1 METPTVHHG
10 AMFDTN
16 ELVINMGPQHP
27 STHGV
32 LRVVLRLDGEKV
44 VDADV
49 VIGYL
54 HRGIEKLSENR
65 NWTQIILL
73 TDRMDYVAAAT
84 NNVGYC
90 ETVEKL
96 MSLEVPRRA
105 RYVRTILCE
114 LQRIA
119 SHCLWLGTHA
129 MDIGAMTVFLYAF
142 RERELIL
149 DLFEEF
155 CGARLTYNSMRIGG
169 LPLDIPPGWD
179 KKVLEFCTIMDAK
192 VDEYEELLTHNR
204 IWLERTKGIG
214 VISGAEAIALGLS
227 GPPLRGSGV
236 PRDVRKDEPYA
247 AYDEMEFDVP
257 IGTAGD
263 TYDRYLVRH
272 RGVPAVAADHPA
284 GDRRACPKG
293 RSSARCRASSSR
305 RRARP
310 ITRSSRRRAS
320 SATSSSATASRPTRT
335 GSACGRRRSATCR
348 RCRTLVEGHLVAD
361 VVALI
366 GSLDVVLGEVDRMI
380 DGFVIP
386 LLKILIVL
394 NATLVAVTYMVLL
407 ERKVIAW
414 AQSRLGPMRVGPYG
428 ILQPVADAVK
438 LMIKEDITPVRAD
451 KWVFTAAPIISMVPA
466 LIVYAVIPFGPE
478 VSLFG
483 RQVTLYITDINVGL
497 LYIVSVASVGV
508 YGIILAGYASNSKY
522 PLLASL
528 RASAQLISYEVAVTL
543 TLVSVILMAG
553 TLSMVGIV
561 DAQDS
566 AHVWFAFV
574 QPVAFVHFLHR
585 RPGRDQPRAVRP
597 AGGGAGAD
605 RRLPH
610 RVQRHALRAVL
621 PRRIREHDRRVVG
634 GDDAVPRRLAAAVP
648 ERRGAAFPRLHSE
661 LDLVSDQV
669 VRVPLHL
676 HLGPRDAAA
685 LSLRPADAARV
696 EGADPAGDRQ
706 PGRDGDREGDVAQ

>member
-1 METPTVHHG
+1 MEPTTPTVHHG

-96 MSLEVPRRA
+96 MSIEVPRRA

-169 LPLDIPPGWD
+169 LPQDHAARLGQEGPR
-179 KKVLEFCTIMDAK
+179 VLQDHGREGRRVRRAADAQPDLARA
-192 VDEYEELLTHNR
+192 DEGHRRDHRRRRRST
-204 IWLERTKGIG
+204 
-214 VISGAEAIALGLS
+214 LGLS

-263 TYDRYLVRH
+263 TYDRYLVRMEEF
-272 RGVPAVAADHPA
+272 RQSLRIIRQATEGMPEGPIVGKVPRLIKPPA
-284 GDRRACPKG
+284 GETYHAIESPKGELGYFIVSDGKSTNPYRFRVRPPSFCNLQGLRRAGQGPPG
-293 RSSARCRASSSR
+293 RRRRRAHRIAR
-305 RRARP
+305 RRARRGGSDDRP
-310 ITRSSRRRAS
+310 VPHPAPEDRHRAQRD
-320 SATSSSATASRPTRT
+320 A
-335 GSACGRRRSATCR
+335 RRRSPTWC
-348 RCRTLVEGHLVAD
+348 C
-361 VVALI
+361 
-366 GSLDVVLGEVDRMI
+366 S
-380 DGFVIP
+380 
-386 LLKILIVL
+386 
-394 NATLVAVTYMVLL
+394 
-407 ERKVIAW
+407 
-414 AQSRLGPMRVGPYG
+414 
-428 ILQPVADAVK
+428 
-438 LMIKEDITPVRAD
+438 
-451 KWVFTAAPIISMVPA
+451 
-466 LIVYAVIPFGPE
+466 
-478 VSLFG
+478 
-483 RQVTLYITDINVGL
+483 
-497 LYIVSVASVGV
+497 
-508 YGIILAGYASNSKY
+508 
-522 PLLASL
+522 
-528 RASAQLISYEVAVTL
+528 SA
-543 TLVSVILMAG
+543 
-553 TLSMVGIV
+553 
-561 DAQDS
+561 
-566 AHVWFAFV
+566 
-574 QPVAFVHFLHR
+574 R
-585 RPGRDQPRAVRP
+585 
-597 AGGGAGAD
+597 
-605 RRLPH
+605 
-610 RVQRHALRAVL
+610 
-621 PRRIREHDRRVVG
+621 
-634 GDDAVPRRLAAAVP
+634 
-648 ERRGAAFPRLHSE
+648 
-661 LDLVSDQV
+661 
-669 VRVPLHL
+669 
-676 HLGPRDAAA
+676 
-685 LSLRPADAARV
+685 
-696 EGADPAGDRQ
+696 
-706 PGRDGDREGDVAQ
+706 